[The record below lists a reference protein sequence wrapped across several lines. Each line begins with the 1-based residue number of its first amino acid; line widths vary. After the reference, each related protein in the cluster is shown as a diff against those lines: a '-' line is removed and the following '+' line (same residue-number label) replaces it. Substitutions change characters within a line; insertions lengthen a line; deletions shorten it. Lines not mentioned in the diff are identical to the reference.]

1 VATASDLVRFARR
14 DWRLLAELKAEHWSR
29 VKREYG
35 AGEAL
40 RVGDELRRLVKRQ
53 HPGWP
58 GEEDRRRDL
67 ETHVR
72 VAAALQRAQFGR
84 RS

>member
-1 VATASDLVRFARR
+1 MTASDLVQFARR
-14 DWRLLAELKAEHWSR
+14 EWRMLADLKAEHWSR

-40 RVGDELRRLVKRQ
+40 RVGDELRRHVQRQ

-58 GEEDRRRDL
+58 GEEDRRLDL

-72 VAAALQRAQFGR
+72 VTAALQRVQLGR